1 MAKANKRTTFSTSGY
16 GGGRK
21 GLTKEGGGL
30 SQGGRFISRR
40 QQYYNVRVGLG
51 LSGG

>member
-1 MAKANKRTTFSTSGY
+1 MGQRTTYASSGY
-16 GGGRK
+16 RGGRR
-21 GLTKEGGGL
+21 GLTDPSTGRTA
-30 SQGGRFISRR
+30 QGGRFISRR